1 MLTARLFTTR
11 TRRLLAF
18 SIIFAGLMTGTA
30 SFAPRARACPAP
42 PPQPLRRLYTE
53 SARIV
58 VARVGKSEQV
68 KTEEEDSE
76 SRLMKTALEVS
87 STLKGETVEPVVY
100 LYHWTWGDEYQDPIS
115 EATSSDQLLLFLVR
129 REDGDGY
136 EIEDMTYGLK
146 KLSDADLKI
155 YVRRIEELAAIM
167 KQDEPNQAE
176 IVEWLVRCAEEP
188 ATRWEGAFELNA
200 SNSFLQAKKEQK
212 PEVEGEAQAQPVDEQ
227 AAVVDGE
234 SGAGRDPVYFEGMYE
249 MDETFASLLT
259 PAQKERVA
267 SALFSADAITNAD
280 YPLINLVKDWNDAR
294 LLPFLLT
301 HLRSAADTS
310 PYYTPELMMMVAE
323 IIGDDALVALVD
335 DYRTLFYNGAEE
347 GLGSSQEGEEQA
359 ASSEQQ
365 EAQAQASDFKQR
377 LNAKLDHFI
386 ALAQSSTPQ

>member
-1 MLTARLFTTR
+1 MLTARSFTTR

-18 SIIFAGLMTGTA
+18 FIIFAGLMTGVA

-53 SARIV
+53 SVRIV

-68 KTEEEDSE
+68 KSEEEDSE

-100 LYHWTWGDEYQDPIS
+100 LYHWEWGDYQTPIR
-115 EATSSDQLLLFLVR
+115 EATSSDQLLLFLDR

-167 KQDEPNQAE
+167 KQDEPDQAE
-176 IVEWLVRCAEEP
+176 IVEWLVRCTEEP

-212 PEVEGEAQAQPVDEQ
+212 PEIEGEAQAQPADEQ
-227 AAVVDGE
+227 VAVVDGE
-234 SGAGRDPVYFEGMYE
+234 SGEHSDPVYFEGMYE

-267 SALFSADAITNAD
+267 SALFSAPTITEAD
-280 YPLINLVKDWNDAR
+280 YPLINLVKDWNDPR

-301 HLRSAADTS
+301 HLRSVSDTS
-310 PYYTPELMMMVAE
+310 PYYTPELMMMAANM
-323 IIGDDALVALVD
+323 IGDDALVALVE

-347 GLGSSQEGEEQA
+347 GMGSSEEGEKQA
-359 ASSEQQ
+359 ASSEQP
-365 EAQAQASDFKQR
+365 EAQANAFKES

-386 ALAQSSTPQ
+386 ALAQSSTPK